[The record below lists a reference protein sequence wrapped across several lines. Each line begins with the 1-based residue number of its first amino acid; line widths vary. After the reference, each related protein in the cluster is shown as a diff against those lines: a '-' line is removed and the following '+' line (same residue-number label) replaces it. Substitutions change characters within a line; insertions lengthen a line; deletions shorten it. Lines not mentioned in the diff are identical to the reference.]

1 LAVRRERRY
10 FFFRDR
16 RRLLVLRLLLLER
29 EGTFPPSRR
38 ASDNPMAM
46 ACLRLVTLRPELPL
60 RNVPSLRSCIARL
73 TFACALL
80 PYFAIGSS

>member
-1 LAVRRERRY
+1 MRDEARTAQSDVGRTPRRRY

-38 ASDNPMAM
+38 ASDSPMAM

-60 RNVPSLRSCIARL
+60 RSVPSLRSCIARF
-73 TFACALL
+73 TFV
-80 PYFAIGSS
+80 